1 MMIFTNVMEG
11 RIKSGTFDT
20 FDVFAVFTELPAQLT
35 LDDLS

>member
-11 RIKSGTFDT
+11 KIKSGIFDT
-20 FDVFAVFTELPAQLT
+20 FDFFAVFTDLPAQLT